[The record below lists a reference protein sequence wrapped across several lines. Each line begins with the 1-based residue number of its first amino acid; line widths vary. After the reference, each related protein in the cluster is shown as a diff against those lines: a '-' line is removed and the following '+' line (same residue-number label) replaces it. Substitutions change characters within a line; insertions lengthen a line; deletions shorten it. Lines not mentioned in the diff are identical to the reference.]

1 MNEKTHNFWVFKKF
15 IHRLACVCEEYGI
28 NLEAESEAWTSQTC
42 PECGDREK
50 TVRHEDTLTCPCGFE
65 EHTDLTASE
74 TCLRE
79 NSNCEVRPMARPVQF
94 GVGRPRLVGEPILS
108 RNS

>member
-1 MNEKTHNFWVFKKF
+1 VNEKTHNFWVFKKF

-74 TCLRE
+74 TFLQE